1 MRAMI
6 TEEEKQDIGDA
17 YFEEGKLQK
26 TKEIAKN
33 LLQRGLDLES
43 VCEITGLTEEQAKS
57 LV

>member
-26 TKEIAKN
+26 AKEIAKN